1 MVWQLEYLTI
11 LFVVAVMMSSC
22 VSMEPIRLNLR
33 YEGLSENGSKQDKL
47 SAGEKCT
54 IVVGSII
61 DSRSNTET
69 IGHFGPAP
77 VLADGVVAWLTEGV
91 NHLGD
96 SGEIALS
103 DAGSSS
109 EKAPRLEIALRR
121 VSVYDNPV
129 RLHATVVLNTR
140 VQYTADSSADR
151 LYRGEG
157 DRMDWTG
164 GTSELLDTLNLA
176 LTDALRK
183 VKSDLVT
190 ACGIER

>member
-1 MVWQLEYLTI
+1 
-11 LFVVAVMMSSC
+11 
-22 VSMEPIRLNLR
+22 MEPIQLNMR
-33 YEGLSENGSKQDKL
+33 YEGLGGNGSKQDTFA
-47 SAGEKCT
+47 AGKKCT

-77 VLADGVVAWLTEGV
+77 VLADGVVGWLTEGV

-96 SGEIALS
+96 SGEIAWG

-109 EKAPRLEIALRR
+109 EKAPRLDIALRR

-129 RLHATVVLNTR
+129 RLHATVVLNAR
-140 VQYTADSSADR
+140 IQSNADSPTDR

-164 GTSELLDTLNLA
+164 STSELLEALNLA
-176 LTDALRK
+176 LTDVLQNMK
-183 VKSDLVT
+183 GDLVA
-190 ACGIER
+190 ACGFLK